1 MEALKFLRP
10 SRVAPFT
17 GVTWPPPG
25 QWLAAAAAPE
35 LCRAGVHAL
44 LPDVLATWIAEE
56 LWRVE
61 LDGGQELAPGIMVAP
76 RGRLLGRVE
85 AWNDTTAR
93 EFARACAA
101 HVGARARGR
110 AAEYAADAA
119 AAAEEAVAGD
129 SATRVGYMAAHVA
142 EAMARGAFAAERR
155 WQSRWLADRLG
166 VPRSSGIPT

>member
-10 SRVAPFT
+10 GRVAPFT

-25 QWLAAAAAPE
+25 QWLTSASPPE

-44 LPDVLATWIAEE
+44 LADRLATWTAEE
-56 LWRVE
+56 LWHVE
-61 LDGGQELAPGIMVAP
+61 LDGARELAPDIMVAP

-85 AWNDTTAR
+85 AWNDHTAR

-101 HVGARARGR
+101 HVRGHASGR

-119 AAAEEAVAGD
+119 AAAAAAVAG
-129 SATRVGYMAAHVA
+129 SWFTRASPPSRKLVTSASLPGLATR
-142 EAMARGAFAAERR
+142 RT
-155 WQSRWLADRLG
+155 
-166 VPRSSGIPT
+166 SSPTVTIVKLPSTNR